1 MRFLNMNDLQHLRR
15 TKLAGMQ
22 RIGSG
27 SFATVFAGA
36 PDSGTVMKVTTDQ
49 MAYWY
54 SADQLWLDVRSRVA
68 RHFPTLV
75 EDFGEVGESR
85 GASAYLVE
93 MERLQ
98 PVSLTCHRR
107 IIAKWIREWDKFR
120 RESVLPRGRSDVL
133 AGRATDFCQMKA
145 ESDDPY
151 APVFEE
157 LVYFFS
163 NYGSTLDLKLSNFME
178 RPSTGELVFND
189 IVFNYLDLERRSR
202 VH

>member
-1 MRFLNMNDLQHLRR
+1 MRFLNMNDLRHLRR
-15 TKLAGMQ
+15 SRLAGMQ
-22 RIGSG
+22 KIGSG
-27 SFATVFAGA
+27 AFATVFA
-36 PDSGTVMKVTTDQ
+36 DSQDSETVMKVTADQ
-49 MAYWY
+49 MAYWF
-54 SADQLWLDVRSRVA
+54 SSDQLWLDVRSRVA
-68 RHFPTLV
+68 QHFPALV
-75 EDFGEVGESR
+75 EDFGEVGYSR
-85 GASAYLVE
+85 GAPVYLLE
-93 MERLQ
+93 QERLR

-107 IIAKWIREWDKFR
+107 KIAQWVKEWDEFR
-120 RESVLPRGRSDVL
+120 MDAANRGSSDDLSVKAAR
-133 AGRATDFCQMKA
+133 FCEAKS